1 MKAVYPVIITQDGK
15 DYLVDV
21 PDLDIQ
27 TEGTSVADAIYM
39 ARDAIGL
46 YGITAEDDGKKIKQ
60 PSAADSIDASNGVFA
75 GTGKGF
81 VTLVDVDFDVY
92 RKKND
97 TKMVRRNVTI
107 PSWMDAKAKEE
118 HLNVSEVLRDALM
131 AKFA

>member
-27 TEGTSVADAIYM
+27 TEGTSIADAIYM

-46 YGITAEDDGKKIKQ
+46 YGITEEDEGKEIKEPSKAE
-60 PSAADSIDASNGVFA
+60 SIDASSGAFA
-75 GTGKGF
+75 DVGKGML
-81 VTLVDVDFDVY
+81 TLVDVDFDAY

-97 TKMVRRNVTI
+97 TRMVRRNVTI
-107 PSWMDAKAKEE
+107 PRWMDAKAKEE

-131 AKFA
+131 TKFA